1 MDLFLVIG
9 FFGGLIVAVV
19 GYVKLMDYSGDW
31 ISLKEI
37 FDVYFSRSLL
47 FSLLNSEA
55 KTSIIMVVYGVIS
68 AALSMLIMI
77 IAAIVHAANK
87 K

>member
-1 MDLFLVIG
+1 MYCRKCG
-9 FFGGLIVAVV
+9 
-19 GYVKLMDYSGDW
+19 S
-31 ISLKEI
+31 
-37 FDVYFSRSLL
+37 
-47 FSLLNSEA
+47 
-55 KTSIIMVVYGVIS
+55 IMVVYGVIS